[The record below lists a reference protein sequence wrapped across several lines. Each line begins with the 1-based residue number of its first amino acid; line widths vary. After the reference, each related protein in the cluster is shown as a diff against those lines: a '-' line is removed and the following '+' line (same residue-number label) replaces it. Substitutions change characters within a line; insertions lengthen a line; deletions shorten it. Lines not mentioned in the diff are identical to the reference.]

1 MCVIHF
7 DDAFGTQFNFCF
19 KKKTDGN
26 PLQLVKGKTIVRFS
40 IKSKANIPRRLNG
53 LTRTATLTLELMAV
67 WSPYFK
73 SKRRLYKKIC
83 QCFDPISQSLFQRMA
98 IIRILMEN
106 SSFVDCFPLRI
117 RYTRRHILSLLIH
130 RASGNSR
137 DKAIGFPHSLY
148 GSLPIRENGAKI
160 WDVIMKETRQQRQAR
175 QNITTKT
182 NITFNNIGVYLRNC
196 VCVVHDQLSIL
207 PFYKLQIS

>member
-1 MCVIHF
+1 MEYKIVCVSSISTTHLVP
-7 DDAFGTQFNFCF
+7 NSISVL

-26 PLQLVKGKTIVRFS
+26 PLQLVKGKMIVRFS

-73 SKRRLYKKIC
+73 SKRRLYKQIC

-130 RASGNSR
+130 RASGNCR

-160 WDVIMKETRQQRQAR
+160 WDVIIWKG
-175 QNITTKT
+175 T
-182 NITFNNIGVYLRNC
+182 NHHENKYCL
-196 VCVVHDQLSIL
+196 
-207 PFYKLQIS
+207 

>member
-1 MCVIHF
+1 MSQRRSYELSLRTCLVSRRWNIKSFVCHPF
-7 DDAFGTQFNFCF
+7 RRRIWYPIQFLF

-26 PLQLVKGKTIVRFS
+26 PLHLVKGKMIARFS

-53 LTRTATLTLELMAV
+53 RTRTATLTLELMAV

-73 SKRRLYKKIC
+73 SKRRLYKQIW
-83 QCFDPISQSLFQRMA
+83 QWFNAISQSLFQRIA

-130 RASGNSR
+130 C
-137 DKAIGFPHSLY
+137 
-148 GSLPIRENGAKI
+148 IRELSWQGNWFSAFLI
-160 WDVIMKETRQQRQAR
+160 WKSSNPRKWRENMRRDHEGDKNTVNKNHHE
-175 QNITTKT
+175 NKY
-182 NITFNNIGVYLRNC
+182 YL
-196 VCVVHDQLSIL
+196 
-207 PFYKLQIS
+207 